1 MIRALERT
9 KKNEISFP
17 SIDAIDEDVDWAQ
30 S

>member
-1 MIRALERT
+1 MIRALER